1 MAGAREQEST
11 AQKSSVPRSCLLF
24 PLGSTQGAGHGWY
37 RGRAEQGE
45 ALLCTVPREQLG
57 LAQGTLAHLILQPLP
72 QNLYPQSMGNQS
84 YSPCSSSMHPLH
96 LCSVIH
102 VGMHVEIQRHTS
114 VLLRCASVHPCTHSP
129 RHG

>member
-1 MAGAREQEST
+1 MNGKEAFCAQVGKETEKCNHGARLAGTRE
-11 AQKSSVPRSCLLF
+11 
-24 PLGSTQGAGHGWY
+24 QGA
-37 RGRAEQGE
+37 
-45 ALLCTVPREQLG
+45 ALLCTVPGEQLG